1 MDPRMER
8 RVSPE
13 MGRVGRE
20 RQRQNERDTRREND
34 TASAEQF
41 LLLYPK
47 VRFQIFRY
55 ASIIS
60 ISEACLICFL
70 CIPKGPDL
78 VSTLQMTYLQ
88 LSVVTGLSPLAR
100 KRQRQSSRVWP

>member
-1 MDPRMER
+1 M
-8 RVSPE
+8 
-13 MGRVGRE
+13 RE
-20 RQRQNERDTRREND
+20 LHEEKMTLL
-34 TASAEQF
+34 AEQ
-41 LLLYPK
+41 LYLLYPK

-88 LSVVTGLSPLAR
+88 LA
-100 KRQRQSSRVWP
+100 W